1 MTLLQIQTQA
11 ELDAAARAL
20 AEAWGQSFAP
30 APKFDGKKKNALRDV
45 VLRLSGYPNG
55 YQQWKAHCM
64 TNASLSEAG
73 GCSTS
78 TMTPEDQQKWNER
91 VKALPSTLLVIADP
105 YSISDKLLIGA
116 PHPDDDTRIG
126 YLYLQM
132 SDAEN
137 PEHDLWPGSMMI
149 TQVPLWMALTTRYV
163 ASAVTIE
170 MPDIGEYGVPSFA
183 TDDGAIAFVENL
195 GIKLP
200 ANGHI
205 DVTPHDRG
213 DDGSAQIFITLTAID
228 V

>member
-20 AEAWGQSFAP
+20 ADAWEQSFAP

-45 VLRLSGYPNG
+45 VLRLAGYPNG
-55 YQQWKAHCM
+55 YQQWKERCIA
-64 TNASLSEAG
+64 NANPSEVG
-73 GCSTS
+73 TTTS
-78 TMTPEDQQKWNER
+78 TMTQAEQHKWNAR

-105 YSISDKLLIGA
+105 YSLSDKLLVGA

-228 V
+228 G